1 MRLLNNDP
9 KRKPITPISSANSP
23 KLIFLLVVAL
33 LLIQSSITSYA
44 ETTYSFHGTVL
55 DEDGRPLPGVDIL
68 AYDLLKASSL
78 DNQNGYYVTTVT
90 TQSDGSY
97 RLPLYIGSFKLI
109 YEKSGYVKHTRSLQ
123 FTNVMEVDLGPT
135 TLERSIT
142 ITFDSSERIATPG
155 TTLTVPFTVANDG
168 DVIESVSL
176 QINAGEKWTT
186 RITDAAG
193 EITTATLQPGE
204 SRKLSLLITVPFDA
218 IGESSVNVTAL
229 GRLSTSAI
237 IKVLIRGEAPP
248 LVECQYPSRQAA
260 PGAQI
265 DYTITVNNPN
275 PYAYEEKLAV
285 KGLQSDWNHMI
296 LSAEKAQI
304 ASINLPGGGSADVTL
319 HVEVPQSAT
328 ENSTASFLVQV
339 TLNGRIDSVE
349 LSVEVQRRVLAL
361 GFKTRYPTQSVEL
374 GNEISF
380 PITLENPGET
390 DEVLKLSTEFLPKNW
405 GCRFTTS
412 AGGAI
417 QSILL
422 EARERQDLNV
432 VFKPDIEAKPN
443 NYGVLVRAE
452 SSNLRGELMLQVGLT
467 GSMAMKMRIGNLYG
481 QVTVGETKEIEV
493 KVENTGYSTITYPR
507 LQIDSSVSSIVCEY
521 GPIDVS
527 SIPAGGS
534 VTFRLKLT
542 ALEGTAQGD
551 YMVEVKALSREV
563 LTDPVQIRLTV
574 QASSSQTLIVVVVIA
589 AALASVFVVYKK
601 FKRR

>member
-1 MRLLNNDP
+1 MNLKLVYDHFLPLLLA
-9 KRKPITPISSANSP
+9 I
-23 KLIFLLVVAL
+23 LLVQP
-33 LLIQSSITSYA
+33 IIYSHA
-44 ETTYSFHGTVL
+44 ESTYNFHGTVL
-55 DEDGRPLPGVDIL
+55 DEEGRPIPGVDIL
-68 AYDLLKASSL
+68 AYDLLKTSSL
-78 DNQNGYYVTTVT
+78 DDQNGYYVTTVT

-97 RLPLYIGSFKLI
+97 KIPLYIGSFKLI
-109 YEKSGYVKHTRSLQ
+109 YEKSGYVKFSRNLQ
-123 FTNVMEVDLGPT
+123 FTNVMDVNLEAT
-135 TLERSIT
+135 TLNRSIS
-142 ITFDSSERIATPG
+142 ITFESSERVATPG
-155 TTLTVPFTVANDG
+155 RVLTVPFTVANGG
-168 DVIESVSL
+168 DLIELISL
-176 QINAGEKWTT
+176 QVSTVGKWSAQC
-186 RITDAAG
+186 TDAVG
-193 EITTATLQPGE
+193 EIAAVTLKPAE
-204 SRKLSLLITVPFDA
+204 SRKLNLLITVPFDA

-248 LVECQYPSRQAA
+248 LAVCQYPSRQAA
-260 PGAQI
+260 PGTQI

-275 PYAYEEKLAV
+275 LYASEAKLAV

-304 ASINLPGGGSADVTL
+304 GSINLPGGSSVDITL
-319 HVEVPQSAT
+319 HVEVPQLAV
-328 ENSTASFLVQV
+328 ENSTINFELQV
-339 TLNGRIDSVE
+339 TLDSRLDSVA
-349 LSVEVQRRVLAL
+349 LSVEVQRRLLTL
-361 GFKTRYPTQSVEL
+361 GFKTRYPTQSVVL

-390 DEVLKLSTEFLPKNW
+390 DEILKLSTEFLPKNW
-405 GCRFTTS
+405 GCRFTTA

-443 NYGVLVRAE
+443 NYGILVRAE
-452 SSNLRGELMLQVGLT
+452 SSNLRGELMLEVGLR
-467 GSMAMKMRIGNLYG
+467 GSTEMKIRIGNLYG
-481 QVTVGETKEIEV
+481 QVTVGEAKEIEV

-521 GPIDVS
+521 GPLDVS

-534 VTFRLKLT
+534 VAFNLKMT

-551 YMVEVKALSREV
+551 YIVEVRALSREV

-589 AALASVFVVYKK
+589 AALVSVFVVYRK